1 MSPAR
6 RDPVA
11 AEPATT
17 RKQEIAAALGAA
29 IRDVRLE
36 RRESQ
41 VTVARRLGIEQT
53 ILSRWELGRILPSLD
68 DIERLD
74 DALRLR
80 PGGLLVR
87 AGLVELAANP
97 TEAAIEADA
106 IISVEGKRALLH
118 FYLVEFK
125 AAAVRATEG
134 HLMDPQLVEA
144 LKQSRLL
151 QTYLDADS
159 APTSKRRAR
168 R

>member
-1 MSPAR
+1 M
-6 RDPVA
+6 
-11 AEPATT
+11 
-17 RKQEIAAALGAA
+17 
-29 IRDVRLE
+29 RDVRLT

-41 VTVARRLGIEQT
+41 VTVAQRIGVDQT
-53 ILSRWELGRILPSLD
+53 VLSKWELGRNLTSLE
-68 DIERLD
+68 DIERIEMGL
-74 DALRLR
+74 LLR

-151 QTYLDADS
+151 QTYLNADS